1 MDVKGRWLDPDDA
14 EAVLDLSSID
24 DLEKIDRDRYTF
36 VGIDLRVDGPST
48 AVATVY
54 AIDRLEDSA
63 LSIRLCDRPTLRGWA
78 RAAERYLQ
86 YAYMSTQ

>member
-1 MDVKGRWLDPDDA
+1 MVAKGGELGPDDA
-14 EAVLDLSSID
+14 EAVLDLPSLD
-24 DLEKIDRDRYTF
+24 ALAKIDRERYAL
-36 VGIDLRVDGPST
+36 VGVDLRVDGPTT

-78 RAAERYLQ
+78 RAAERYL
-86 YAYMSTQ
+86 